1 MMAPPGEELLVVWIV
16 AYAMCITL
24 GGWLTLI
31 GYEVRSR
38 VLRPE
43 QTLWGYFALAG
54 FTATILG
61 VLGIAWLAS
70 DYEPTL
76 FGAVVAV
83 QLGFVVL
90 CSLVLREAYYNRV
103 FANSERDRI
112 GQFPMRRLLELG
124 FVGAIVLV
132 GLGPLVGYA
141 FSIDALAGQSV
152 RTFAGLIGVVVVCYG
167 SYFHHRRTH
176 ADGTRGTVIDTMLRH
191 LFPVL
196 AFAGGG
202 LVTALLPIV
211 GIGHVVVDALAGILL
226 VMTATALVP
235 LLVKFRQHLSAHR

>member
-1 MMAPPGEELLVVWIV
+1 MTPPAPDALVVWIV
-16 AYAMCITL
+16 AFTMCLTL

-31 GYEVRSR
+31 GYRVRKR

-43 QTLWGYFALAG
+43 QTLWGYFALTG
-54 FTATILG
+54 FTASILG
-61 VLGIAWLAS
+61 ALGIAWLAAGHES
-70 DYEPTL
+70 TL

-103 FANSERDRI
+103 FANDERDRL
-112 GQFPMRRLLELG
+112 GQFPVRRLLELG
-124 FVGAIVLV
+124 FIGAIVIV
-132 GLGPLVGYA
+132 GIGPLVGHA
-141 FSIDALAGQSV
+141 FSVQALEGRSI
-152 RTFAGLIGVVVVCYG
+152 RTFAGLVGALVVCYG

-176 ADGTRGTVIDTMLRH
+176 AAGTRGTVIDTMLRH
-191 LFPVL
+191 LYPVL

-202 LVTALLPIV
+202 LVTALLSIA
-211 GIGHVVVDALAGILL
+211 GIGDVIVDALAGVLL

-235 LLVKFRQHLSAHR
+235 LLVKFRQHLSTHR